1 MEEIWK
7 TVRNGLNGAGTASL
21 RSVSRIRFNPG
32 IFLYSWNIPKS
43 LFFDKKYN
51 LLLGIYY

>member
-7 TVRNGLNGAGTASL
+7 TVRNGLNGAGAASL
-21 RSVSRIRFNPG
+21 RGAPRILFNPG

-43 LFFDKKYN
+43 LRFDKKYN
-51 LLLGIYY
+51 QPLFVYY